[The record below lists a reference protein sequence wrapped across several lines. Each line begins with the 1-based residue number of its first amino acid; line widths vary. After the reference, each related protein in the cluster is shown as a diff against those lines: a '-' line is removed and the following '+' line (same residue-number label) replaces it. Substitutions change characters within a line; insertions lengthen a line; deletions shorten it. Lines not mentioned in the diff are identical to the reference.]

1 MKRTNLKVVLGI
13 ISICNIFKDNNLIAM
28 GITPVKT
35 ISVARAW
42 NDLLSGLALYPKDE
56 YNKLDEFSYSEIITV
71 EKDSEIKKE
80 ATYTAPN
87 LPEGEYDLRVIVGN
101 KHNSI
106 LGISDRLP
114 ISLSSAED
122 LVQINTDSCYLYE
135 LSKEEE
141 KTATSFLIRSNE
153 PVALSCQ
160 IKNLIQKE
168 VKVLPA
174 YEIYENSFYGEKKG
188 EPNYFEE
195 IILSPE
201 EEKVVS
207 WTLPAPATTNLQIIK
222 LSLKTDS
229 GYSNSITTKYALA
242 SEGKT
247 ARISNLF
254 LDKASYGVNETINLT
269 MLWSSSLNKDEV
281 VLKALITDKK
291 GQECLPEI
299 VKTSPEIGSE
309 TLSGVASIKCKDPQV
324 FVKIEDND
332 GNILAED
339 EILFVSDKKSA
350 NQVTDIVALSL
361 IVILIVVGIIVF
373 FVKPKDKK
381 EELNNNQENNNENNL

>member
-1 MKRTNLKVVLGI
+1 
-13 ISICNIFKDNNLIAM
+13 M

-35 ISVARAW
+35 ISVARAC
-42 NDLLSGLALYPKDE
+42 NDFLYGLAIYPRDE
-56 YNKLDEFSYSEIITV
+56 YNKLDETSYPEIITV

-87 LPEGEYDLRVIVGN
+87 LPEGEYDLRVIIGN

-122 LVQINTDSCYLYE
+122 LVQINTDSCYFYE
-135 LSKEEE
+135 LSKGNE
-141 KTATSFLIRSNE
+141 KLGVDFSMRSNE
-153 PVALSCQ
+153 PIGLSCE
-160 IKNLIQKE
+160 IKNLSQKE
-168 VKVLPA
+168 VTVLPT
-174 YEIYENSFYGEKKG
+174 YEIYENSFYGEKK
-188 EPNYFEE
+188 EELNYFEE

-201 EEKVVS
+201 EEKMVS
-207 WTLPAPATTNLQIIK
+207 WTLPTPTTTNLQTIK
-222 LSLKTDS
+222 LFLKTDG
-229 GYSNSITTKYALA
+229 GYSNSIITQYALA

-269 MLWSSSLNKDEV
+269 MLWFSSLNKEEV

-324 FVKIEDND
+324 FVKIEDSD

-339 EILFVSDKKSA
+339 EILFVSDKKST
-350 NQVTDIVALSL
+350 NQATDIVALSL

>member
-1 MKRTNLKVVLGI
+1 
-13 ISICNIFKDNNLIAM
+13 M

-35 ISVARAW
+35 ISVARAC
-42 NDLLSGLALYPKDE
+42 NDFLYGLAIYPRDE
-56 YNKLDEFSYSEIITV
+56 YNKLDETSYPEIITV

-122 LVQINTDSCYLYE
+122 LVQINTDSCYFYE
-135 LSKEEE
+135 LSKGNE
-141 KTATSFLIRSNE
+141 KLGVDFSMRSNE
-153 PVALSCQ
+153 PIGLSCE
-160 IKNLIQKE
+160 IKNLSQKE
-168 VKVLPA
+168 VTVLPT
-174 YEIYENSFYGEKKG
+174 YEIYENSFYGEKK
-188 EPNYFEE
+188 EELNYFEE

-201 EEKVVS
+201 EEKMVS
-207 WTLPAPATTNLQIIK
+207 WTLPTPTTTNLQTIK

-269 MLWSSSLNKDEV
+269 MLWFSSLNKEEV

-324 FVKIEDND
+324 FVKIEDSD

-339 EILFVSDKKSA
+339 EILFVSDKKST
-350 NQVTDIVALSL
+350 NQATDIVALSL